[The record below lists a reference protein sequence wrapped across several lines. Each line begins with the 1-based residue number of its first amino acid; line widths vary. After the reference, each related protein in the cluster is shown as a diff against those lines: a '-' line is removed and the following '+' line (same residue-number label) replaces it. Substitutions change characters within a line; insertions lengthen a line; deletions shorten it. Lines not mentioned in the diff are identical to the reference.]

1 MAERHGW
8 SESFPVVPVYSALA
22 LVELEHNNIA
32 EAERALHKGLQ
43 AHRTNPEAAQSVVL
57 GLIRSRLMMAN
68 GELDT
73 AIEALRE
80 TREEVDFLIESPV
93 LCRWARLASSEIDL
107 ASEMPERVRMRYAKI
122 AADDRMTSRELVCL
136 ARAELAMNDLER
148 AEEVLRP
155 VRTTSSD
162 IVSAVEAWIVTALV
176 ADAQRQGNR
185 SADAL
190 AAAFALAEK
199 QCVRRPF
206 LTIGERNLA
215 QLVDRQRLLVKNN
228 AGFVADILAEM
239 NPRQKAPEASPLVEE
254 LSARE
259 IEVLR
264 YLPTVLNASE
274 IAGELHVS
282 INTVKAHLRAIYRK
296 LGVSRRR
303 EAVVRASALRIL

>member
-1 MAERHGW
+1 
-8 SESFPVVPVYSALA
+8 V
-22 LVELEHNNIA
+22 
-32 EAERALHKGLQ
+32 
-43 AHRTNPEAAQSVVL
+43 
-57 GLIRSRLMMAN
+57 
-68 GELDT
+68 
-73 AIEALRE
+73 
-80 TREEVDFLIESPV
+80 
-93 LCRWARLASSEIDL
+93 SSEIDL
-107 ASEMPERVRMRYAKI
+107 ASGRPEKVRIRYAEI
-122 AADDRMTSRELVCL
+122 SVDDHLTSREHVCL
-136 ARAELAMNDLER
+136 ARAELALNDLAR

-155 VRTTSSD
+155 VRTAPSD

-190 AAAFALAEK
+190 AAAVALAEK

-206 LTIGERNLA
+206 LTITERNLT

-239 NPRQKAPEASPLVEE
+239 NPQQKSPESPPLVEE

-259 IEVLR
+259 VEVLR

-282 INTVKAHLRAIYRK
+282 INTVKAHLRSIYRK
-296 LGVSRRR
+296 LGASRRR
-303 EAVVRASALRIL
+303 EAVVRASALRILQ